1 MKKTTLKDMKKKN
14 LQLVLK
20 CIAEGNGLSRTEL
33 AEASGLSVST
43 ISTLISE
50 LLEEGIISEI
60 GEAAST
66 GGRKRIQIAFSG
78 SYGLIAVFHIK
89 KDGVFLRAFDMTVNE
104 ISNIKLEDKPLYSN
118 DLLTVMAEAV
128 NDFFCKEDKYCH
140 RLAGVGIVLQDN
152 MNIDDFVVTYSTGV
166 SSAAI
171 TLEDAVKT
179 QFKVP
184 VVIDYSAAYTLT
196 GLSREEALMQ
206 DENKLFLRIG
216 KTILASV
223 VVNRKPLEINGEKI
237 IDLSPLF
244 LQKEEKPLSF
254 SNKNNS
260 SDKHNNPKE
269 AALMNKVDIYSKQGI
284 KHLAQVL
291 KPICVFFSIKSIS
304 FSGEGIGNKEFL
316 EVLSKAFQ
324 KEKAPMIVP
333 KLQYEERL
341 DSEIYYDIALR
352 LRNKKLNLI

>member
-78 SYGLIAVFHIK
+78 NYGLIAVFHIK

-104 ISNIKLEDKPLYSN
+104 MSNIKLEDKPLYSN
-118 DLLTVMAEAV
+118 ELLTAMAEAI
-128 NDFFCKEDKYCH
+128 NDFFLKKNKYCQ

-152 MNIDDFVVTYSTGV
+152 MNIDDFVVTYSTGI

-196 GLSREEALMQ
+196 GLNREEALMQ
-206 DENKLFLRIG
+206 DENKMFLRIG
-216 KTILASV
+216 KT
-223 VVNRKPLEINGEKI
+223 
-237 IDLSPLF
+237 
-244 LQKEEKPLSF
+244 
-254 SNKNNS
+254 
-260 SDKHNNPKE
+260 
-269 AALMNKVDIYSKQGI
+269 
-284 KHLAQVL
+284 VL
-291 KPICVFFSIKSIS
+291 
-304 FSGEGIGNKEFL
+304 
-316 EVLSKAFQ
+316 
-324 KEKAPMIVP
+324 
-333 KLQYEERL
+333 
-341 DSEIYYDIALR
+341 
-352 LRNKKLNLI
+352 